1 MDASANTY
9 TDNVT
14 LTFLANPIYHRD
26 VTRAASD
33 NLAIDKK
40 ERKFYRKRLL
50 ALNRELLKGSSDV
63 EKSLKKAHDGFVR
76 AAIQH
81 FKMVDRKDILQ
92 KQYPPGDD
100 DEDDE
105 TECDTSFDMKEAN
118 AVLMRTVEPQPTLD
132 NFVTTKTVK
141 VDVGPPPPKR
151 KEINLKSDDLRTK
164 GVKPKKKKNK
174 KKKDEKK
181 MS

>member
-1 MDASANTY
+1 MDASANKY

-14 LTFLANPIYHRD
+14 LTFLANPMYHRD
-26 VTRAASD
+26 VTRVAAD
-33 NLAIDKK
+33 NLAMNKK

-50 ALNRELLKGSSDV
+50 ALNRDLLKGNSDV
-63 EKSLKKAHDGFVR
+63 EKSLQKAHDGFVR

-92 KQYPPGDD
+92 KQYPSDDVDD
-100 DEDDE
+100 DVTADME
-105 TECDTSFDMKEAN
+105 FDMQEAN
-118 AVLMRTVEPQPTLD
+118 AALMRTVEPHATLD
-132 NFVTTKTVK
+132 NFVTTKTIK
-141 VDVGPPPPKR
+141 IDPGPAPPKK

-164 GVKPKKKKNK
+164 GVKAKKNK
-174 KKKDEKK
+174 KKEKKEKKEKK